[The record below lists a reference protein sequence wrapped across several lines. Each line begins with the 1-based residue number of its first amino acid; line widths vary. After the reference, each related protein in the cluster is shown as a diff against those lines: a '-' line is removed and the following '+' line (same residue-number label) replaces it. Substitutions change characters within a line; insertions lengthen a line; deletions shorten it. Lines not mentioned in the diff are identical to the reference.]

1 MVLMDESSGVE
12 TEGSEKYTTMSN
24 LDMAGTSKSPGSQVA
39 TLWGESV
46 ISTQD

>member
-46 ISTQD
+46 ISTRD